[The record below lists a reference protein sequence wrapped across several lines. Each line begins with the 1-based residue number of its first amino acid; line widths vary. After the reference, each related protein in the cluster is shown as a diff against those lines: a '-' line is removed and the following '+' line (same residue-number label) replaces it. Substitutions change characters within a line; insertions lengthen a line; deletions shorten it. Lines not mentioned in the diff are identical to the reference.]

1 MAHGAFTV
9 GYKQHEGCVEKY
21 GNGLRLK
28 TVMLVAF
35 IRECK

>member
-9 GYKQHEGCVEKY
+9 GYKQHEGSVEKY

-28 TVMLVAF
+28 TVMLVAY
-35 IRECK
+35 IRE